1 MRTSK
6 NSSSHA
12 KNGIDRN
19 NGIAHYE
26 SLITL
31 EKSKENSDSV
41 LIKRYQAII
50 SNLKKKIED
59 EKKK

>member
-19 NGIAHYE
+19 KGISHYE
-26 SLITL
+26 SLIVL
-31 EKSKENSDSV
+31 EKSKPDCDTS
-41 LIKRYQAII
+41 LIKKFQAII
-50 SNLKKKIED
+50 NNLKKKIED